1 MNQEIRGSLDTGSF
15 RDRNGRVYLV
25 GERVIR
31 GLSQSALD
39 NFDLLAATTFY
50 REAVSAG
57 TLVETWRLPK
67 DDVPLTESVRAQWAG
82 FVEHRRLPVITYPYE
97 WTFGMLKDAAAL
109 QLELLEAAIRA
120 GITTKDA
127 TPYNF
132 QFDAGRPVFI
142 DIPSF
147 EKLERG
153 SPWTGYRQFCE
164 MFLFPLMIQA
174 YKGIDFQPLLRAGID
189 GIPLQTAAGLF
200 GLRDR
205 LRSGVLSHIWL
216 QSKLDKRYSASDM
229 HVRKDLASAGFNEEM
244 ILANIRRLGKL
255 VQRLDWN
262 GSGSEWGEYESFHN
276 YTSAD
281 QALKESFIEECTAAS
296 GAQRVWDIGCNT
308 GRYARIAARHAE
320 QVIAMDKDHFA
331 VERLYRESRS
341 QGAEHV
347 IPILQDIAN
356 PSPNWGWRNRERLDL
371 VSRVRPQL
379 VLCLALIHHV
389 VISANVPVKEFIDWL
404 ANTTD
409 QLIIEYVSREDEK
422 VQILLRN
429 KSEAYADYSRASLE
443 AALSDHFTIDRTV
456 TLGSGNRFLYW
467 CRRV

>member
-1 MNQEIRGSLDTGSF
+1 MNQEIPGAADTGSF
-15 RDRNGRVYLV
+15 RDRSGRVYLV
-25 GERVIR
+25 EDRVIR
-31 GLSQSALD
+31 GLSESALE
-39 NFDLLAATTFY
+39 NFDLLVAQSFY

-57 TLVETWRLPK
+57 TVVETWRLPM
-67 DDVPLTESVRAQWAG
+67 DEVPLAESVRAQWAG
-82 FVEHRRLPVITYPYE
+82 FIEHRRLPVITYPYE

-109 QLELLEAAIRA
+109 QLELLETAIRA
-120 GITTKDA
+120 GMTTKDA

-132 QFDAGRPVFI
+132 QFHAGRPVFI

-174 YKGIDFQPLLRAGID
+174 YKGIDFQPLMRAGID
-189 GIPLQTAAGLF
+189 GVPLQTAAGLF

-205 LRSGVLSHIWL
+205 LRSGVLSHVWL
-216 QSKLDKRYSASDM
+216 QSKLDRRYSASDM

-255 VQRLDWN
+255 VQRLEWD
-262 GSGSEWGEYESFHN
+262 GTGSEWGEYESFHN

-281 QALKESFIEECTAAS
+281 HALKESFVDECTAAS
-296 GAQRVWDIGCNT
+296 GAKRVWDIGCNT
-308 GRYARIAARHAE
+308 GQFARIAARHAGR
-320 QVIAMDKDHFA
+320 VIAMDKDHFA
-331 VERLYRESRS
+331 VERLYRETRS

-347 IPILQDIAN
+347 IPILQDVAN

-371 VSRVRPQL
+371 VSRFQPQL
-379 VLCLALIHHV
+379 ILCLALLHHV
-389 VISANVPVKEFIDWL
+389 VISANVPVQEFVDWL
-404 ANTTD
+404 ANVTD
-409 QLIIEYVSREDEK
+409 QLIIEYVSRKDEK

-429 KSEAYADYSRASLE
+429 KSETYADYSRTNLE
-443 AALSDHFTIDRTV
+443 DALSKHFRIERGQP
-456 TLGSGNRFLYW
+456 LESGNRFLYW
-467 CRRV
+467 CRRA